1 MRLCNRYKER
11 VCAKKREDLS
21 IVKGRERRGVQVHKW
36 TIEKMIY
43 WTLEVILNVTGI
55 FCRKVVRSE

>member
-21 IVKGRERRGVQVHKW
+21 IAKGRERRGVQVHK
-36 TIEKMIY
+36 
-43 WTLEVILNVTGI
+43 
-55 FCRKVVRSE
+55 